1 MSTSAAHEN
10 DAGQLALRAAARDHG
25 VSIGRDRFFFVRHG
39 RTPGNIGG
47 LYQHPDIPLATE
59 GFVDADSAAKVLRD
73 HAFDLIY
80 ASDMARAWLTAGRV
94 ADLTGRPVWLRRCLR
109 ERYFGDFIGTPS
121 AGLDWRVN
129 PPNGETM
136 HGFIERTLT
145 GVAELLANNGPMP
158 LLVSHGGVL
167 RVLTGALDVA
177 LPHELTTN
185 GLPLAFERKGKDWSV
200 TPLMQPAPVE
210 QKLGA
215 A

>member
-59 GFVDADSAAKVLRD
+59 GFVDADIAAKVLRD

-109 ERYFGDFIGTPS
+109 ERYFGDFIGTSS

>member
-1 MSTSAAHEN
+1 MSTTAAHEN

-25 VSIGRDRFFFVRHG
+25 INVARDQFLFVRHG
-39 RTPGNIGG
+39 RTPGNIGRV
-47 LYQHPDIPLATE
+47 YQHPDIPLATE
-59 GFVDADSAAKVLRD
+59 GFVDADIAAKVLRA

-109 ERYFGDFIGTPS
+109 ERYFGDFIGMPS
-121 AGLDWRVN
+121 EGLDWRVS

-145 GVAELLANNGPMP
+145 GVAELLIDGPMP

-167 RVLTGALDVA
+167 RVLAGALDVE
-177 LPHELTTN
+177 LPHELTAN
-185 GLPLAFERKGKDWSV
+185 GLPLAFSRKGSAWAV

-210 QKLGA
+210 QKLGGA
-215 A
+215 

>member
-1 MSTSAAHEN
+1 MSTTAAHEN
-10 DAGQLALRAAARDHG
+10 DAGQQALRAAARDHG
-25 VSIGRDRFFFVRHG
+25 LDTARDTFLFLRHG
-39 RTPGNIGG
+39 RTPGNIGRV
-47 LYQHPDIPLATE
+47 YQHPDIPLATE
-59 GFVDADSAAKVLRD
+59 GFADADIAAKVLAE

-121 AGLDWRVN
+121 VGLDWRVS

-145 GVAELLANNGPMP
+145 GVAGLLSDGPMP

-167 RVLTGALDVA
+167 RVLAGALDVE
-177 LPHELTTN
+177 LPHEFTAN
-185 GLPLAFERKGKDWSV
+185 GLPLAFERKGEAWTV
-200 TPLMQPAPVE
+200 TPLMQPAPIE
-210 QKLGA
+210 QLGA

>member
-1 MSTSAAHEN
+1 MSTTAAHEN
-10 DAGQLALRAAARDHG
+10 DAGQLALRVAARDHG
-25 VSIGRDRFFFVRHG
+25 ISVARDRFLFLRHG
-39 RTPGNIGG
+39 RTPGNIGRV
-47 LYQHPDIPLATE
+47 YQHPDIPLATE
-59 GFVDADSAAKVLRD
+59 GFVDADIAAKVLRE

-94 ADLTGRPVWLRRCLR
+94 ADLSGRPVWLRRCLR

-121 AGLDWRVN
+121 EGLDWRVS

-145 GVAELLANNGPMP
+145 GAAELLVAGPMP

-167 RVLTGALDVA
+167 RVLAGALDVE
-177 LPHELTTN
+177 LPHELTAN
-185 GLPLAFERKGKDWSV
+185 GLPLAFERRGAAWTV
-200 TPLMQPAPVE
+200 TPLMKPAPIE

>member
-10 DAGQLALRAAARDHG
+10 NDGQLALHAASRDHG
-25 VSIGRDRFFFVRHG
+25 VSIVRDRFLFLRHG
-39 RTPGNIGG
+39 RTPGNIGRI
-47 LYQHPDIPLATE
+47 YQHPDIPLAAE
-59 GFVDADSAAKVLRD
+59 GFGDADIAGKALCD

-80 ASDMARAWLTAGRV
+80 CSDMARAWLTAGRV
-94 ADLTGRPVWLRRCLR
+94 ADCTGRPVWVRRCLR

-121 AGLDWRVN
+121 VGLDWRVS

-145 GVAELLANNGPMP
+145 GVTELLVEGPMP

-167 RVLTGALDVA
+167 RVLAGALDIT
-177 LPHELTTN
+177 LPHEWTVN
-185 GLPLAFERKGKDWSV
+185 GLPLAFERKANAWTV
-200 TPLMQPAPVE
+200 TPLIEPAPIE
-210 QKLGA
+210 QQLGA

>member
-1 MSTSAAHEN
+1 MSTTAAHEN

-25 VSIGRDRFFFVRHG
+25 VSIARDRFLFVRHG
-39 RTPGNIGG
+39 RTPGNIGRV
-47 LYQHPDIPLATE
+47 YQHPDIPLAPE
-59 GFVDADSAAKVLRD
+59 GFVDADIAAKVLRD

-121 AGLDWRVN
+121 EGLDWRVS

-136 HGFIERTLT
+136 HGFIERTLI
-145 GVAELLANNGPMP
+145 GVAELLGNGPMP

-167 RVLTGALDVA
+167 RVLAGALDVE

-185 GLPLAFERKGKDWSV
+185 GLPLAFERKGSAWAV